1 MKNELQEIREQKQ
14 KLEKM
19 LYKRY
24 KAMYDFLKFKT
35 IQSFGMIFI
44 KNDIIAFDMASD
56 EQEKITKNLRE
67 FASNT
72 KLKRLNLKKEKQGI
86 TNIALELFK
95 GREMVFNALIVRY
108 FQCPQENKKQKNQ
121 AIMIKQPN
129 QDLASPSSS
138 P

>member
-1 MKNELQEIREQKQ
+1 MKNELQKIREQKQ
-14 KLEKM
+14 KLKKM

-72 KLKRLNLKKEKQGI
+72 KLKRLNLKKEKWHYKYCIGTFQRKRNGLQYFNSGI
-86 TNIALELFK
+86 FSVPTGK
-95 GREMVFNALIVRY
+95 
-108 FQCPQENKKQKNQ
+108 
-121 AIMIKQPN
+121 
-129 QDLASPSSS
+129 
-138 P
+138 